1 MTIAQHSPETLKD
14 LKPQHL
20 FFIGIDS
27 DGCVFD
33 SMELKQKE
41 CFTHNTVRFFGL
53 QPVYKYARETSEFVN
68 LYSKWRG
75 ANRFPSLIRVMDF
88 LAARP
93 EIKALGFEAP
103 RLESLRK
110 WMASESRQGNP
121 ALKVAVEKTG
131 DPELKRVLEWSLEI
145 NRDIEKIAVGV
156 GPFAP
161 VMDFLKN
168 AGKQA
173 DLIVVS
179 QTPAEAL
186 EREWRDNGMDGYV
199 RLIAG
204 QEYGTKTEQLDFAAG
219 GKYAPDHKLMIGD
232 ALGDLKAAREAGT
245 LFFPINPGAEE
256 ESWERLVGEGLDK
269 FLNGTFDGEYETE
282 LIKEFEALL
291 PEKPN
296 WQGI

>member
-1 MTIAQHSPETLKD
+1 MGTAQISQQTLQNFTPAKS
-14 LKPQHL
+14 

-41 CFTHNTVRFFGL
+41 CFTHNTVRFFHL
-53 QPVYKYARETSEFVN
+53 QPVYQYARETSEFVN

-93 EIKALGFEAP
+93 EVKALGFEVP
-103 RLESLRK
+103 RLDSLRT
-110 WMASESRQGNP
+110 WMTVETRLGNP
-121 ALKVAVEKTG
+121 ALKAYVEKTG

-156 GPFAP
+156 GPFLP
-161 VMDFLKN
+161 VMDFLKQ
-168 AGKQA
+168 AGRSA
-173 DLIVVS
+173 DLLVVS

-186 EREWRDNGMDGYV
+186 DREWRDNAWTATSASLPARNTAPRPSSSPTRPAAVPRRPHADDRRRDGRPESRPRSRRALLPDQPGDEENSWQ
-199 RLIAG
+199 RLLA
-204 QEYGTKTEQLDFAAG
+204 
-219 GKYAPDHKLMIGD
+219 
-232 ALGDLKAAREAGT
+232 
-245 LFFPINPGAEE
+245 
-256 ESWERLVGEGLDK
+256 EGLDR
-269 FLNGTFDGEYETE
+269 FLKESFAGDYESA
-282 LIKEFEALL
+282 LIAEFEALL

-296 WQGI
+296 W

>member
-1 MTIAQHSPETLKD
+1 MGTAQISQQTLQNFT
-14 LKPQHL
+14 PAQS

-41 CFTHNTVRFFGL
+41 CFTHNTVRFFHL
-53 QPVYKYARETSEFVN
+53 QPVYQYARETSEFVN

-93 EIKALGFEAP
+93 EVKALGFEVP
-103 RLESLRK
+103 RLDSLRT
-110 WMASESRQGNP
+110 WMTVETRLGNP
-121 ALKVAVEKTG
+121 ALKAYVEKTG

-156 GPFAP
+156 GPFLP
-161 VMDFLKN
+161 VMDFLKQ
-168 AGKQA
+168 AGRSA
-173 DLIVVS
+173 DLLVVS

-204 QEYGTKTEQLDFAAG
+204 QEYGTKTEQLTFAAG
-219 GKYAPDHKLMIGD
+219 GKYPDAHTLMIGD
-232 ALGDLKAAREAGT
+232 AMGDLKAAREAGA

-256 ESWERLVGEGLDK
+256 KSWQRLLAEGLDR
-269 FLNGTFDGEYETE
+269 FLNASFAGDYESA
-282 LIKEFEALL
+282 LIAEFEALL

-296 WQGI
+296 W

>member
-1 MTIAQHSPETLKD
+1 MTSTQFSAQTLKD
-14 LKPQHL
+14 FHPSKP

-27 DGCVFD
+27 DGCCFD

-41 CFTHNTVRFFGL
+41 CFTHNTVRFFHL

-93 EIKALGFEAP
+93 EVKALGFEVP
-103 RLESLRK
+103 RLDSLRK
-110 WMASESRQGNP
+110 WMSIETRLGNP
-121 ALKVAVEKTG
+121 ALKAYADKTG
-131 DPELKRVLEWSLEI
+131 DPEMKRVLEWSLEI
-145 NRDIEKIAVGV
+145 NKDIEKIAVGV
-156 GPFAP
+156 GPFPP
-161 VMDFLKN
+161 VMDFLKR
-168 AGKQA
+168 AGQSA
-173 DLIVVS
+173 DLLVVS

-204 QEYGTKTEQLDFAAG
+204 QEYGTKTEQLTYTAE
-219 GKYAPDHKLMIGD
+219 GKYAPDQKLMIGD
-232 ALGDLKAAREAGT
+232 AMGDLKAAKEAGT

-256 ESWERLVGEGLDK
+256 ESWNSLLAEGLDR
-269 FLNGTFDGEYETE
+269 FLNGTFAGEYEAA
-282 LIKEFEALL
+282 LIRHFEELL

-296 WQGI
+296 W

>member
-1 MTIAQHSPETLKD
+1 MTILSQHSPQTLID
-14 LKPQHL
+14 FHPSKP

-41 CFTHNTVRFFGL
+41 CFTHNTVRFFTL
-53 QPVYKYARETSEFVN
+53 QPVYPDARATSEFVN

-93 EIKALGFEAP
+93 EIKKLGFEVP

-110 WMASESRQGNP
+110 WMASETKLGNP
-121 ALKVAVEKTG
+121 ALKAHVEKTG

-161 VMDFLKN
+161 VMDFLKT
-168 AGKQA
+168 AGKSA

-199 RLIAG
+199 RIIAG
-204 QEYGTKTEQLDFAAG
+204 QEYGTKTEQLNFAAG
-219 GKYAPDHKLMIGD
+219 GKYDDNHMLMIGD

-256 ESWERLVGEGLDK
+256 ESWENLLDEGLGR
-269 FLNGTFDGEYETE
+269 FLAGTFAGDYETA
-282 LIKEFEALL
+282 LIKKFESLL
-291 PEKPN
+291 PEKPS
-296 WQGI
+296 W

>member
-1 MTIAQHSPETLKD
+1 MSILAQHSPQTLKD
-14 LKPQHL
+14 LHPAKS

-41 CFTHNTVRFFGL
+41 CFTHNTVRFFNL
-53 QPVYKYARETSEFVN
+53 QPVYKYARETSEFIN

-93 EIKALGFEAP
+93 EVKARGIEVP
-103 RLESLRK
+103 RLDSLRK

-121 ALKVAVEKTG
+121 ALKTAVEKSG

-161 VMDFLKN
+161 VMDFLKK
-168 AGKQA
+168 AGEQA

-186 EREWRDNGMDGYV
+186 EREWRDNGMDGFV

-204 QEYGTKTEQLDFAAG
+204 QEYGTKTEQLDYAAG
-219 GKYAPDHKLMIGD
+219 GKYPPDQKLMIGD

-256 ESWERLVGEGLDK
+256 MSWEKLVGEGLDR
-269 FLNGTFDGEYETE
+269 FLTGAFAGDYEAG
-282 LIKEFEALL
+282 LIEEFEALL
-291 PEKPN
+291 PEKPG
-296 WQGI
+296 W